1 MLGRPRRVD
10 GSARVSNPGKLNYVI
25 EANAIAHRTVV
36 VRHSR

>member
-1 MLGRPRRVD
+1 LLRPLARS
-10 GSARVSNPGKLNYVI
+10 SAALIHYLI